1 MLHKLKFQCSNFK
14 NGCNEQIMYSNIIS
28 HSADCIFKKIS
39 CDFESEGCSDK
50 FLLKDKLIHLQKC

>member
-1 MLHKLKFQCSNFK
+1 
-14 NGCNEQIMYSNIIS
+14 MYSNIIS